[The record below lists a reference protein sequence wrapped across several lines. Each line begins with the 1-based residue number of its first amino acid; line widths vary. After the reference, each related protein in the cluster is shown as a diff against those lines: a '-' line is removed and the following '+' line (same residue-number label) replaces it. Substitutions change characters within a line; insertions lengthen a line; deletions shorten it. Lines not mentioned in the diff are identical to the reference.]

1 MSWHVL
7 KLDLKYFDKHLFL
20 SIASKNLAKNWAYD
34 PLFFFFS
41 FGASSWGILAKL
53 INRTAED
60 LTRKLPQITFLR
72 EKQNGNHE

>member
-7 KLDLKYFDKHLFL
+7 KLDLKYFDKHFFL
-20 SIASKNLAKNWAYD
+20 SIASKNLAKKWAYD
-34 PLFFFFS
+34 TFFFL

-53 INRTAED
+53 ISRTAED
-60 LTRKLPQITFLR
+60 STRKLPQITFLR